1 MTITAA
7 HLGMFGGVEE
17 ASARDPLELAAIGRA
32 SEWINS
38 PPLAASSLA
47 GKVVLV
53 DFWTYTCINWM
64 RTLPFIRAWARK
76 YREGLVVVGVHTPEF
91 PFEHDLDNVRRSVR
105 QMEIGYPIVI
115 DNDYAIWRAFDNHYW
130 PALYLVDAR
139 GRVRQ
144 HYFGEGQ
151 YDKAETAVQRLLA
164 EAGVTEGPDA
174 AVTVQATG
182 AEALADWRNLRSS
195 ENYVG
200 YERTENFASPGGVE
214 SDKRHLYA
222 IPPRLALNQW
232 ALGGEWTIGKQAT
245 VLSGANGRIAYRF
258 HARDL
263 HLVMGPPRQASAV
276 RFRVT
281 IDSEPP
287 RAAHGLDADD
297 AGNGVVVE
305 PRMYQL
311 IRQHEPIVDRRF
323 EIEFLAPG
331 VEAYSFTFG

>member
-7 HLGMFGGVEE
+7 HLGMFGSVRE
-17 ASARDPLELAAIGRA
+17 ASGRDPRELAAIGRG
-32 SEWINS
+32 SDWINS
-38 PPLAASSLA
+38 PPLPASSLA

-64 RTLPFIRAWARK
+64 RTAPFIRAWARK
-76 YREGLVVVGVHTPEF
+76 YRQGLVVVGVHTPEF
-91 PFEHDLDNVRRSVR
+91 PFEHDVDNVRRSVR
-105 QMEIGYPIVI
+105 QMDIGYPIVI

-151 YDKAETAVQRLLA
+151 YDKAETSVQRLLA
-164 EAGVTEGPDA
+164 EAAITDSGDT
-174 AVTVQATG
+174 AVTIQANG
-182 AEALADWRNLRSS
+182 AEVPADWRNLRSS

-200 YERTENFASPGGVE
+200 YERTENFASPGGIE

-222 IPPRLALNQW
+222 VPPRLALNQW

-245 VLSGANGRIAYRF
+245 VLGGPNGRIACRF

-263 HLVMGPPRQASAV
+263 HAVIGPPRQGGPV

-281 IDSEPP
+281 IDGEPP

-311 IRQHEPIVDRRF
+311 IRQREPIGDRRF
-323 EIEFLAPG
+323 EIEFLGPG
-331 VEAYSFTFG
+331 VEAYSLTFG